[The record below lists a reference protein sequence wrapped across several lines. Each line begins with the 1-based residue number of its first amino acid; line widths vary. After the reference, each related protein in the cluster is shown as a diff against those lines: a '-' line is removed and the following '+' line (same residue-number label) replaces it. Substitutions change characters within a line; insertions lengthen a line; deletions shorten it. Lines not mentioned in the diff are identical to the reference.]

1 MGPSSW
7 PCSSRSVT
15 CTCWTTWPPPSL
27 ALPPT
32 LPKSTRCSPC
42 RASTPAFS
50 STLPR
55 SPPTSRPRGPS
66 SPTSKALTSPATT
79 VTTTSTSSS
88 SQSTINDIVFLL
100 CYYIFIQLDHA
111 TKKKMVCA
119 LLEILE
125 IIDF

>member
-1 MGPSSW
+1 MYIIAIITIDCVRPSAILLA
-7 PCSSRSVT
+7 SSAPIARQIT
-15 CTCWTTWPPPSL
+15 CL
-27 ALPPT
+27 YLNY
-32 LPKSTRCSPC
+32 LFRCSPC

-88 SQSTINDIVFLL
+88 SQSTINDIAFLL

-111 TKKKMVCA
+111 TKKNGVCSFRD
-119 LLEILE
+119 LGNY
-125 IIDF
+125 